1 MMKTYPL
8 VNELFPITSGI
19 FSHCNYDFNLVT
31 KEELDRLFFS
41 NYGLRPVS
49 PLVTCLVTST
59 KATDDDMN
67 ILATT
72 LSSLCQVKWDKLKE
86 LYITDYD
93 PIHNYFDELTENVED
108 TGEKNVTSS
117 NTDSGTSTNTERLD
131 STKSNNSTRTESN
144 SSSEN
149 GTNNT
154 DSSIYG
160 FNANTATPSNYT
172 GNIDTNKYQGSSSIT
187 NEESQTDNVD
197 KFSENTH
204 SRKVTTQR
212 DSGTSNTRVKTSTHK
227 GNIGNLT
234 TQQMMTQEIELRKW
248 NFIESVLE
256 DAKELFTL
264 PIYL

>member
-1 MMKTYPL
+1 MMKNYPL

-41 NYGLRPVS
+41 NYGSRPVS

-172 GNIDTNKYQGSSSIT
+172 GNIDSNKYQLYNYDLKHI
-187 NEESQTDNVD
+187 
-197 KFSENTH
+197 
-204 SRKVTTQR
+204 
-212 DSGTSNTRVKTSTHK
+212 
-227 GNIGNLT
+227 IGVLIYICRCSLFLYT
-234 TQQMMTQEIELRKW
+234 KY
-248 NFIESVLE
+248 SVFE
-256 DAKELFTL
+256 
-264 PIYL
+264 